1 MISTPAERR
10 QLMQLERGALEALQL
25 AKLKTLVAEIKSSP
39 FFAQKL
45 SGISAPLTSLGQL
58 RELPF
63 TTKDEL
69 IPTASEPLLPRHHT
83 AALGEY
89 VRFHQTSGTRG
100 RPLPVLDTAADW
112 QWWIECWQ
120 YVLDAAEVTGAD
132 RALLA
137 FSFGPFIGF
146 WSAFDALVER
156 GALVIPGGGLSSRAR
171 LDLIARTQPNVL
183 LCTPSYSLRL
193 AEVGLEAG
201 IRLGDL
207 GVKKIIVAGEP
218 GGSVPATRSRIE
230 ATWNATV
237 IDHAGAT
244 EIGAWGFGDA
254 AGSGLYGLESE
265 FLFELLRPTDNQPA
279 APGELAQLVI
289 TSLGRRGC
297 PVLRYRTG
305 DLVRAEYPSSGD
317 CRFVH
322 FPGGVLGR
330 ADEMLVVRGVNVYP
344 SAIEQ
349 IVHGFPEVI
358 AYRLTIR
365 KRGELD
371 ELLLE
376 VEDRMQRPERIA
388 SELELRLGLHV
399 EVTLAPPMS
408 LPRSEGKRQT
418 LVDAR

>member
-1 MISTPAERR
+1 MISTPIERR
-10 QLMQLERGALEALQL
+10 RLMQLDRSALEALQL
-25 AKLKTLVAEIKSSP
+25 AKLNALLAEIKSSP
-39 FFAQKL
+39 FYAQKL
-45 SGISAPLTSLGQL
+45 SGRTAPLGSLAEL
-58 RELPF
+58 ADLPF

-69 IPTASEPLLPRHHT
+69 TPIAAEPLLPRHHT
-83 AALGEY
+83 LPLDQF

-120 YVLDAAEVTGAD
+120 YVLDAAEVTSTD

-146 WSAFDALVER
+146 WSAFDALAAR
-156 GALVIPGGGLSSRAR
+156 GTLVIPGGGLSSRAR
-171 LDLIARTQPNVL
+171 LDLIARTQPTVL

-193 AEVGLEAG
+193 AEVALEAG
-201 IRLGDL
+201 IRLGEL
-207 GVKKIIVAGEP
+207 GVQKIIVAGES
-218 GGSVPATRSRIE
+218 GGSLPATRSRIE

-254 AGSGLYGLESE
+254 IGSGLFGLESE
-265 FLFELLRPTDNQPA
+265 FIFELLRSTDNQPA

-297 PVLRYRTG
+297 PVLRFRTG
-305 DLVRAEYPSSGD
+305 DLVRAEYPTTGD

-330 ADEMLVVRGVNVYP
+330 TDEMLVVRGVNVFP

-349 IVHGFPEVI
+349 IVHGFPEVV
-358 AYRLTIR
+358 AYRLTVR

-376 VEDRMQRPERIA
+376 VEDHLQTPQRIA
-388 SELELRLGLHV
+388 TELELRLGLHV
-399 EVTLAPPMS
+399 EVALSPPIS
-408 LPRSEGKRQT
+408 LPRSEGKRQA

>member
-1 MISTPAERR
+1 MISTLAERR
-10 QLMQLERGALEALQL
+10 RLMQLERAALETLQL
-25 AKLKTLVAEIKSSP
+25 AKLNALVAEVKASP
-39 FFAQKL
+39 FYAAKL
-45 SGISAPLTSLGQL
+45 AGIRSSISSLDQL

-69 IPTASEPLLPRHHT
+69 IPNASEPLLPRHHT
-83 AALGEY
+83 APLGEY
-89 VRFHQTSGTRG
+89 ARFHQTSGTRG
-100 RPLPVLDTAADW
+100 RPLPVLDTASDW

-120 YVLDAAEVTGAD
+120 FVLDAAEVQSSD

-137 FSFGPFIGF
+137 FSFGPFVGF
-146 WSAFDALVER
+146 WSAFDAFVAR
-156 GALVIPGGGLSSRAR
+156 GSLVIPGGGLSSRAR

-254 AGSGLYGLESE
+254 VGSGLYGLESE
-265 FLFELLRPTDNQPA
+265 FIFELLRPTDNQPA

-305 DLVRAEYPSSGD
+305 DLVRAEYPTTGN

-330 ADEMLVVRGVNVYP
+330 ADEMLVVRGVNVFP

-358 AYRLTIR
+358 AYRLTVR

-388 SELELRLGLHV
+388 TELELRLGLHV
-399 EVTLAPPMS
+399 EVGLVPPMS
-408 LPRSEGKRQT
+408 LPRSEGKRQS
-418 LVDAR
+418 LIDAR